1 MKNATNNAAATRNT
15 STAKAVAQTT
25 KGGKPV
31 SPNSAHAKSK
41 TSKRVK
47 VIAEV
52 NAKAIAKKPK
62 AQVQTAHV
70 EIPQELKQQAANNVK
85 RYVAI
90 KATQKKHLDE
100 IKGFGETLLAIRKLY
115 PSDQQFGTA
124 IQSET
129 DFGKIDRQTRNIWM
143 KLAEFWNDI
152 QLAIKDGKMSESTSA
167 EMLVRNYVKLLKAT
181 GQAHKVGRNA
191 AKAAKKTAKAV
202 KQQSTAKSA
211 KAESSTVGI
220 PTEKKPT
227 ESQVAKQLY
236 ALIKQHDLSADVIFD
251 NLHDLIDADK
261 KAKH

>member
-15 STAKAVAQTT
+15 TTAKAVAQTT

-70 EIPQELKQQAANNVK
+70 EIPKELKQQAANNVK

-129 DFGKIDRQTRNIWM
+129 DFGKIERQVRHTWM

-152 QLAIKDGKMSESTSA
+152 QVAIKDGKMSESTSA

-181 GQAHKVGRNA
+181 GQTNKVGRNA
-191 AKAAKKTAKAV
+191 AAKAANKKTAKAV
-202 KQQSTAKSA
+202 KQSTAKSA
-211 KAESSTVGI
+211 KAESTVGI